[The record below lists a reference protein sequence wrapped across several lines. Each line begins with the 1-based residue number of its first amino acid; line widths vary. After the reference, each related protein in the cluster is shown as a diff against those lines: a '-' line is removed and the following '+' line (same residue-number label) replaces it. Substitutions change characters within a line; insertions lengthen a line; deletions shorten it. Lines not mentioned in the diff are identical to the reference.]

1 MTFAIMITIPGPS
14 ILMAVPAMV
23 WSAPRLTVATAC
35 SMPKKAP
42 ARPPQ
47 RKPIQ
52 GLPVKYATT
61 VPVNAPA
68 VIMPSIPMLMTPETS
83 EKQEPREA

>member
-1 MTFAIMITIPGPS
+1 MKRPKTVEVSNTPRNRRGIFMEASSGMVSVELNMTLAIMITMPGPS
-14 ILMAVPAMV
+14 MLMAVPAMV
-23 WSAPRLTVATAC
+23 WSAPRLTVAIAC

-52 GLPVKYATT
+52 GLPVK
-61 VPVNAPA
+61 
-68 VIMPSIPMLMTPETS
+68 
-83 EKQEPREA
+83 

>member
-1 MTFAIMITIPGPS
+1 MLASSGMVSVELNRTFAIMMTMPGPS
-14 ILMAVPAMV
+14 MLMAVPAIV
-23 WSAPRLTVATAC
+23 WSAPRFTVAMAC

-52 GLPVKYATT
+52 GLPV
-61 VPVNAPA
+61 
-68 VIMPSIPMLMTPETS
+68 
-83 EKQEPREA
+83 